1 MLKPSEVNARA
12 FERGTFGYRPE
23 DIDPFLEQVARDY
36 EVLYNNNLDS
46 EEKIMKLVDKINEY
60 REDEEAIKDALLSAQ
75 KESKR
80 VLAEAKQQAEKMLE
94 EATAKRE
101 QIERESEA
109 ECERI
114 IAEHKEYC
122 AKVISENTAETEKKI
137 AQVKNEYARQSK
149 QLRELRLS
157 AAQFK
162 AELTEIYSQQIQL
175 VMDMPD
181 DTDVD
186 LAPEE
191 EEPATAAVNEA
202 AAEQESAPAEES
214 AESLINSEPESTEE
228 KKPQQ
233 DIPALKDESVFNKD
247 KPREVKFSDLRFG
260 NKK

>member
-1 MLKPSEVNARA
+1 MLKPNEINAKG

-23 DIDPFLEQVARDY
+23 DIDPFLEQIAKDY
-36 EVLYNNNLDS
+36 EVLYNNNQDS

-80 VLAEAKQQAEKMLE
+80 ILAEAKEKSEKMIE
-94 EATAKRE
+94 EATLKRA
-101 QIERESEA
+101 QIEQESEA

-122 AKVISENTAETEKKI
+122 AKVISENTAETEKRI
-137 AQVKNEYARQSK
+137 AQVKEEYARQSK
-149 QLRELRLS
+149 LLRELRLN

-162 AELTEIYSQQIQL
+162 AELTDIYSRQIQL
-175 VMDMPD
+175 VMEMPD
-181 DTDVD
+181 DNDNIE
-186 LAPEE
+186 LAPIDGESE
-191 EEPATAAVNEA
+191 QPAEAEA
-202 AAEQESAPAEES
+202 AAEEKAAE
-214 AESLINSEPESTEE
+214 AEPLINTEE
-228 KKPQQ
+228 AGEEEKPDQ

-260 NKK
+260 NRK